1 MFCSSCGAQISGK
14 SAFCPSCGKPVQQP
28 SAQPQF
34 NPNDPQTRLHRSA
47 NSENMTE
54 RGTAHYQPPEG
65 HMPDRASGMHYMQQ
79 NANQPAF
86 PPRGVPTQQGYMPQN
101 AAPDG
106 KKPKKGLKVFL
117 FTMLFLIL
125 GAGLTVGGI
134 FIGKALQASEQASDS
149 TALTS
154 TETES
159 NQVTSSDFAYA
170 DGEFRYSVNPRNIRV
185 EIDAKDGKHIQ
196 EIRFFGVGDIDR
208 LFPKYYE
215 NQKQYYSWNLYFHD
229 ILVSL
234 YFEGNGEKGNIHPSE
249 MQPRLKVYRDPVSS
263 STDAYDIHVEIKDN
277 EIIFRDIEIPNDAN
291 FDLYKENWGCDVFIF
306 RNEDKIVDVDDV
318 ELIINNERYDYTHH
332 CLPSQFPAESTEAAT
347 ERMTEAPTEITE
359 RATTEAAAGFNPS
372 EENYFIQGTYLSS
385 DPNLAGGSES
395 TLIFYPNGS
404 FYMNINFGEGFCEYN
419 GTYTTSKKQS
429 EMDDI
434 YVYMTFN
441 NTTNGIPKNATV
453 VFSDTCDYCEF
464 LTAGFG
470 LIGYGNPPYG
480 FSRK

>member
-1 MFCSSCGAQISGK
+1 MQG
-14 SAFCPSCGKPVQQP
+14 
-28 SAQPQF
+28 
-34 NPNDPQTRLHRSA
+34 RS
-47 NSENMTE
+47 E
-54 RGTAHYQPPEG
+54 
-65 HMPDRASGMHYMQQ
+65 
-79 NANQPAF
+79 QPAF
-86 PPRGVPTQQGYMPQN
+86 AARGVPTQQGYLPQSP
-101 AAPDG
+101 APDG

-134 FIGKALQASEQASDS
+134 FIGKALHASEQDSGS

-154 TETES
+154 S
-159 NQVTSSDFAYA
+159 NQIMRSDSAYA
-170 DGEFRYSVNPRNIRV
+170 EGEFTYSVNPRDIRV

-215 NQKQYYSWNLYFHD
+215 NDKQYYSWNLFFHD

-234 YFEGNGEKGNIHPSE
+234 YFEGNGEKGDIHPSE
-249 MQPRLKVYRDPVSS
+249 MQPRLKVYRHDEGIAT
-263 STDAYDIHVEIKDN
+263 TDTYDIPVEIKDN
-277 EIIFRDIEIPNDAN
+277 EIIFRDIEIPEDAH
-291 FDLYKENWGCDVFIF
+291 FDLYNENWGCDVYIY
-306 RNEDKIVDVDDV
+306 RNADKIVDVDDV
-318 ELIINNERYDYTHH
+318 FLLINNERYDYNHH
-332 CLPSQFPAESTEAAT
+332 CLPSQIPAESTEAST
-347 ERMTEAPTEITE
+347 EPMTEAPAETTKHTPTEE
-359 RATTEAAAGFNPS
+359 AAGFNPS
-372 EENYFIQGTYLSS
+372 EENYFIQGTYLSA
-385 DPNLAGGSES
+385 DPNLVGGSES

-470 LIGYGNPPYG
+470 LIGYGDPPYG
-480 FSRK
+480 FSKK